1 MCSSFIAAS
10 RLFIVLFDFLLFWK
24 RLPAGPVQL
33 RWPMPSLF
41 RLLRW
46 PCRLFG
52 WRGWKRLS
60 RHWWVYCPFIS
71 LFVYWLDKIS
81 PKRGGGGHKLS
92 SFPTKRK
99 ECVSREVRMSFV
111 KRTPSG
117 GNGALVSVAL
127 SPDLHFLPYTHTTH
141 THTQECFQNE
151 SFCSFVTRRR
161 PPFFSFW
168 WWIHVSAIGTPLPLN
183 FHGNQTS
190 TSHVALFLF
199 IGFVSSAP

>member
-71 LFVYWLDKIS
+71 LFVYWLDKIC
-81 PKRGGGGHKLS
+81 PKRGGGSQTFVISNKAKRMRKSRGSNVVRKTNAIWWKRCARLS
-92 SFPTKRK
+92 R
-99 ECVSREVRMSFV
+99 
-111 KRTPSG
+111 
-117 GNGALVSVAL
+117 SVTW
-127 SPDLHFLPYTHTTH
+127 SPFSTIHTHNTH
-141 THTQECFQNE
+141 THARMFPKRI
-151 SFCSFVTRRR
+151 F
-161 PPFFSFW
+161 
-168 WWIHVSAIGTPLPLN
+168 L
-183 FHGNQTS
+183 
-190 TSHVALFLF
+190 LFRH
-199 IGFVSSAP
+199 